1 MQDVLDRAALGA
13 RAGLGGGHLRH
24 LVLLELR
31 GDDLR
36 VTVLLPVDAAG
47 LDGLLQLGEGL
58 IQLLALG
65 GRAVLAQHALAEE
78 RHLGEARAGCECMRG
93 MG

>member
-13 RAGLGGGHLRH
+13 RAGLGGGLPRH

-31 GDDLR
+31 GDALR
-36 VTVLLPVDAAG
+36 VTVLWRVDAAG

-58 IQLLALG
+58 LQLLALG
-65 GRAVLAQHALAEE
+65 RRAVLAQHALAEE
-78 RHLGEARAGCECMRG
+78 RHLRGARRG
-93 MG
+93 L